1 MWVVKM
7 RSNIEVKNK
16 LTLVS
21 QMGNE
26 SCFQI
31 LKYASLNGASE
42 LNVASAIRTIEG
54 NGKRLKQVRILLN
67 DSAVKIQQNALS
79 YMKGFIERSDVVN
92 DYKGIKKVIF
102 GATHM
107 RHFGLK
113 TVFSGSGE
121 ILLEPSFNDFTL
133 IELVDE
139 EIIINEDMFY
149 ACDNEIDIS
158 LIPNDNNKIKL
169 SGSGVVAFKLPVPE
183 EEIIR
188 CKLYKDRLVVNGDFI
203 VLRSANI
210 KLAQEKYE
218 RIIDEELV
226 EEVNNVYIGIGE
238 VWILPTK
245 SIYDK
250 YIETNC
256 FENDEEN

>member
-1 MWVVKM
+1 MWVVNM

-21 QMGNE
+21 QMGNQ

-31 LKYASLNGASE
+31 LRYSSLNGASE
-42 LNVASAIRTIEG
+42 LNVARAIRTIEG
-54 NGKRLKQVRILLN
+54 NGKRLKQVRILLD
-67 DSAVKIQQNALS
+67 DSSIKVQQNALS
-79 YMKGFIERSDVVN
+79 YMKGFIERSDLVN
-92 DYKGIKKVIF
+92 EYKGIKRVIF
-102 GATHM
+102 GVTHM
-107 RHFGLK
+107 GHFGLK
-113 TVFSGSGE
+113 TVFSGTGE
-121 ILLEPSFNDFTL
+121 ILLKPSFNDFTL

-139 EIIINEDMFY
+139 EIIIDEDMFY

-169 SGSGVVAFKLPVPE
+169 GGSGVVALRLPVPE

-188 CKLYKDRLVVNGDFI
+188 CKLYKDRLVVNGNFI
-203 VLRSANI
+203 VLRSVNVNVE
-210 KLAQEKYE
+210 QEKYE

-245 SIYDK
+245 IIYDK
-250 YIETNC
+250 YTEADC

>member
-1 MWVVKM
+1 M

-92 DYKGIKKVIF
+92 DYKRIKKVIF
-102 GATHM
+102 WCYSYEA
-107 RHFGLK
+107 FW
-113 TVFSGSGE
+113 
-121 ILLEPSFNDFTL
+121 
-133 IELVDE
+133 IE
-139 EIIINEDMFY
+139 
-149 ACDNEIDIS
+149 
-158 LIPNDNNKIKL
+158 
-169 SGSGVVAFKLPVPE
+169 
-183 EEIIR
+183 
-188 CKLYKDRLVVNGDFI
+188 
-203 VLRSANI
+203 
-210 KLAQEKYE
+210 
-218 RIIDEELV
+218 
-226 EEVNNVYIGIGE
+226 
-238 VWILPTK
+238 
-245 SIYDK
+245 
-250 YIETNC
+250 NC
-256 FENDEEN
+256 F

>member
-1 MWVVKM
+1 
-7 RSNIEVKNK
+7 
-16 LTLVS
+16 
-21 QMGNE
+21 
-26 SCFQI
+26 
-31 LKYASLNGASE
+31 
-42 LNVASAIRTIEG
+42 
-54 NGKRLKQVRILLN
+54 
-67 DSAVKIQQNALS
+67 
-79 YMKGFIERSDVVN
+79 MKGFIERSDVVN

-139 EIIINEDMFY
+139 EM
-149 ACDNEIDIS
+149 
-158 LIPNDNNKIKL
+158 
-169 SGSGVVAFKLPVPE
+169 KLPVPE

-210 KLAQEKYE
+210 KLSQEKYE

>member
-1 MWVVKM
+1 M
-7 RSNIEVKNK
+7 
-16 LTLVS
+16 
-21 QMGNE
+21 
-26 SCFQI
+26 
-31 LKYASLNGASE
+31 
-42 LNVASAIRTIEG
+42 
-54 NGKRLKQVRILLN
+54 
-67 DSAVKIQQNALS
+67 
-79 YMKGFIERSDVVN
+79 
-92 DYKGIKKVIF
+92 
-102 GATHM
+102 
-107 RHFGLK
+107 K

-169 SGSGVVAFKLPVPE
+169 SGSGVVALKLPVPE

-210 KLAQEKYE
+210 KLSQEKYE

>member
-1 MWVVKM
+1 M

-21 QMGNE
+21 QMGNQ

-31 LKYASLNGASE
+31 LRYSSLNGASE
-42 LNVASAIRTIEG
+42 LNVARAIRTIEG

-67 DSAVKIQQNALS
+67 DRSVKIQEGTLS
-79 YMKGFIERSDVVN
+79 YMKGFIERSDIVN
-92 DYKGIKKVIF
+92 EYKGIKRVIF
-102 GATHM
+102 GVTHM
-107 RHFGLK
+107 EHFGLK
-113 TVFSGSGE
+113 TVFSGTGE
-121 ILLEPSFNDFTL
+121 ILLKPSFNDFTL
-133 IELVDE
+133 IELADE

-149 ACDNEIDIS
+149 GCDSEINIS
-158 LIPNDNNKIKL
+158 LTSNDSNKMNL
-169 SGSGVVAFKLPVPE
+169 SGSGVIVLKLPVPE

-203 VLRSANI
+203 VLRSANV
-210 KLAQEKYE
+210 KVSQEEYE
-218 RIIDEELV
+218 RIIDGELV
-226 EEVNNVYIGIGE
+226 EEVNNVYSGIGE

-250 YIETNC
+250 YTEADC